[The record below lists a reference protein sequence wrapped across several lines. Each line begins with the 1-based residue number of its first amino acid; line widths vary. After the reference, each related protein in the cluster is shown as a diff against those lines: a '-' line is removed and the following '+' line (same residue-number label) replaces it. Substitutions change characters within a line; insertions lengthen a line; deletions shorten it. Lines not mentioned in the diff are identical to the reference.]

1 VISCA
6 LLIACL
12 VAVVLLAK
20 ALAPPIEGAVAAAGA
35 PIAIVGVIIAALV
48 LLPESVAAVR
58 AALANRLQTSLNLGL
73 GSALATIGLTIPAV
87 AALSLFA
94 GLPIALG
101 LDTKSA
107 VLLFLTLVVS
117 TLTLG
122 TGRTTVLQGAVHLV
136 IFAVYLFTTV
146 VP

>member
-1 VISCA
+1 
-6 LLIACL
+6 
-12 VAVVLLAK
+12 
-20 ALAPPIEGAVAAAGA
+20 
-35 PIAIVGVIIAALV
+35 V
-48 LLPESVAAVR
+48 LLPESVAASR

-87 AALSLFA
+87 AALA
-94 GLPIALG
+94 IAADLPIALG
-101 LDTKSA
+101 LDGKSTI
-107 VLLFLTLVVS
+107 LLFLTLLVS

-122 TGRTTVLQGAVHLV
+122 TGRTTILQGMVHLV